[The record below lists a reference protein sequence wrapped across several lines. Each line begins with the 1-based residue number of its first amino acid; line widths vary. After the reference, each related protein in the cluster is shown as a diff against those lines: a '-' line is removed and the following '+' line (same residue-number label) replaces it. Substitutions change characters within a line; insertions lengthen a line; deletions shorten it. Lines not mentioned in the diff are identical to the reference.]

1 MEDGMTQKQVMW
13 RYGREM
19 VAAFAVYAVLLVASI
34 TFGRPLADGALRTMV
49 LFAPMLGFLGMI
61 WATARHLGSVD
72 EYQRKML
79 YETWA
84 IASALTAALTF
95 SYGFLETAGYPR
107 ISMFNVWMIMGGT
120 WFVVNMARLALKR

>member
-1 MEDGMTQKQVMW
+1 MTQKQVMW

-19 VAAFAVYAVLLVASI
+19 ALSFTLYFILLVGSI
-34 TFGRPLADGALRTMV
+34 KFGRPLADGMLRTAV

-61 WATARHLGSVD
+61 WATARHLASID

-84 IASALTAALTF
+84 IASALTAAITF
-95 SYGFLETAGYPR
+95 SYGFLETAGYPK
-107 ISMFNVWMIMGGT
+107 ISMFNVWMIMGGA
-120 WFVVNMARLALKR
+120 WFIVNMVRLALKR